1 MRNKELFILSFCVV
15 FVCSGILFITKIL
28 SSSSFETLLEY
39 DTEALSLWECV
50 DTGGVYKGVC
60 CDLNDGTGKMCID
73 LPGNEQPRD
82 CTTQTFV
89 NN

>member
-1 MRNKELFILSFCVV
+1 MKTKVFIILSTVTACVC
-15 FVCSGILFITKIL
+15 CSTLLINNVL
-28 SSSSFETLLEY
+28 SSSCVLLEN

-50 DTGGVYKGVC
+50 DTGGVFKGVC

-89 NN
+89 IN